1 MLNNDEQHAELVA
14 ASLKN
19 FRVIFSS
26 VKKHFTQIESLYG
39 VSSSQ
44 LWVIWEIH
52 KTPGI
57 KVSELASKLAIHQST
72 TSNLIEK
79 LVKKSWVVKERAE
92 VDQRVVRL
100 FLTASGLDIIK
111 QAPSS
116 PRGVLIDALE
126 KLSSPEL
133 SELHQSLEILISKIK
148 FKDETDALKS
158 LMDL

>member
-1 MLNNDEQHAELVA
+1 MLNNDEHHAELVA
-14 ASLKN
+14 ASLKK

-52 KTPGI
+52 KAPGI
-57 KVSELASKLAIHQST
+57 KVSELATKLAIHQST

-92 VDQRVVRL
+92 ADQRVVRL

-111 QAPSS
+111 QAPAS
-116 PRGVLIDALE
+116 PRGVLIDALD
-126 KLSSPEL
+126 KLSSSEL
-133 SELHQSLEILISKIK
+133 SALHQSLELLISKIK

>member
-1 MLNNDEQHAELVA
+1 MPNNDDQHAELVA

-52 KTPGI
+52 KAPGI
-57 KVSELASKLAIHQST
+57 KVSELATKLAIHQST

-92 VDQRVVRL
+92 ADQRVVRL

-111 QAPSS
+111 HAPAS
-116 PRGVLIDALE
+116 PRGVLIDALD
-126 KLSSPEL
+126 KLSSSEL
-133 SELHQSLEILISKIK
+133 STLHQSLELLISKIK
-148 FKDETDALKS
+148 SKDETDALKS

>member
-52 KTPGI
+52 KAPGI